1 MRAEKPGV
9 PLRLPAPRAGAGL
22 LGLGAHR
29 PARVVTNDELCVR
42 VDSDDTWI
50 RERTGIRSRRYA
62 GPAETVVSMA
72 AAAGAKALAGSG
84 IDPAAVDL
92 VILASC
98 TQPRQIPGGAPELA
112 QLVGATGAGAMDLVA
127 ACAGFCYGLAAAA
140 DAIRAGSATHV
151 LVAGSERFSDVL
163 DPADRGTAIIFG
175 DGAAAAVL
183 GPSDAAGIGPICW
196 GADGSRA
203 GLIETRSSRS
213 GAPVLTMDGPAV
225 FRWAVTAVA
234 PIAREACRRAGIEVA
249 QLAGFIPHQAN
260 LRIVDAI
267 ARGLDLP
274 EHVRVAR
281 DIVDDGN
288 TSAASIPSA
297 FARMVEAGELASGD
311 PVLLVGFGAGLTY
324 AAQVVLTP

>member
-1 MRAEKPGV
+1 MTAAPPGV
-9 PLRLPAPRAGAGL
+9 RLRLPAARAGARL
-22 LGLGAHR
+22 LGLGAHH
-29 PARVVTNDELCVR
+29 PPRVVTNGELCAR
-42 VDSDDTWI
+42 LDSSDAWI
-50 RERTGIRSRRYA
+50 RERTGIRTRRYA

-72 AAAGAKALAGSG
+72 AMAGAKALAGSG

-98 TQPRQIPGGAPELA
+98 TQPRQIPGGSPEVA
-112 QLVGATGAGAMDLVA
+112 QLVGATGAGAVDLVA

-140 DAIRAGSATHV
+140 DAIRAGSARYV
-151 LVAGSERFSDVL
+151 LVAGSERFTDCL

-183 GPSDAAGIGPICW
+183 GPGGVPGIGPVCW

-203 GLIETRSSRS
+203 GLIGTTTSAS
-213 GAPVLTMDGPAV
+213 GSPVLSMDGPAV
-225 FRWAVTAVA
+225 FRWAVTSVA
-234 PIAREACRRAGIEVA
+234 PVAREACRRAGIRVE
-249 QLAGFIPHQAN
+249 QLAGFVPHQAN

-288 TSAASIPSA
+288 TSAASIPTA
-297 FARMVEAGELASGD
+297 LARMVEAGELASGD